1 MPVRI
6 DKPWI
11 QLDES
16 SLKSITAHLGVY
28 QLANDS
34 NQIVF
39 IGVANATT
47 RFGLKGELESFLKK
61 PNFGASRF
69 RVEINMAYRTRYL
82 ELLQVF
88 YFDHK
93 KLPVGND
100 GLNPSSLG
108 NLRPG
113 GREKEVNMS

>member
-16 SLKSITAHLGVY
+16 SLKSIAAHLGVY

-93 KLPVGND
+93 RLPVGNI
-100 GLNPSSLG
+100 GLDPSSLG

-113 GREKEVNMS
+113 GKEKEVNMY